1 MQRSTWA
8 MAAMALT
15 LATLVSGCRIQKNG
29 DDKGVDIATP
39 FGGMQVKTDDP
50 AVPDEIGLPLYP
62 GATIV
67 KDQDNHG
74 SADVNLSFG
83 SLRMR
88 VKAASYKTN
97 DDEAKVESFYREGLK
112 HYGDVIA
119 CRGDQPVGSPIE
131 TSDGLTCSESGKHV
145 QVEDQWR
152 KGTLELKAGSKE
164 HQHIVAIDAV
174 NGGTKF
180 GLVMLDLPPMLVDGG
195 ATGDRQ

>member
-1 MQRSTWA
+1 MTAIALA
-8 MAAMALT
+8 MAAV
-15 LATLVSGCRIQKNG
+15 LAGCRIEKNAE
-29 DDKGVDIATP
+29 DKGVDIATP

-88 VKAASYKTN
+88 VKAASYKTT
-97 DDEAKVESFYREGLK
+97 DDEAKVESFYRDGLK
-112 HYGDVIA
+112 RYGDVIA
-119 CRGDQPVGSPIE
+119 CRGDRPVGLPVQ
-131 TSDGLTCSESGKHV
+131 TSDGLACSESGKHV
-145 QVEDQWR
+145 QVEDEWR

-164 HQHIVAIDAV
+164 HQHIVAIDAA

-180 GLVMLDLPPMLVDGG
+180 GLVMLDLPPMLVDGSS
-195 ATGDRQ
+195 TTDRQ